1 MKKFPRIS
9 RARRSL
15 PRTVI
20 ISRRG
25 GAATSE
31 SGSSLGDQTIYV
43 ASVPGGKADLEMS
56 FVGGVAHSLTI
67 TVGRSLELFNYA
79 LGPSGAFN
87 GDFGWDGAGLLVA
100 PYLRQVAEENFET
113 YALGGFGEAALTDG
127 TGWNGAAALST
138 PYVRVAGE
146 ETFETYDL
154 GAISESA
161 LTAGTG
167 WNGSAALH
175 AY

>member
-1 MKKFPRIS
+1 MRKFPRIP

-15 PRTVI
+15 PRTVV

-25 GAATSE
+25 GANASAAVGGLVDETV
-31 SGSSLGDQTIYV
+31 YV
-43 ASVPGGKADLEMS
+43 AAVPGGKADLELS
-56 FVGGVAHSLTI
+56 FVGGVARSLTI
-67 TVGRSLELFNYA
+67 TVGRSLELFDYA

-87 GDFGWDGAGLLVA
+87 GGFGWDGAGVLVL

-113 YALGGFGEAALTDG
+113 YDLGGFGEAALTDG
-127 TGWNGAAALST
+127 TGWNGAAALAT
-138 PYVRVAGE
+138 PYVRVVGE
-146 ETFETYDL
+146 ETFETYEL

>member
-1 MKKFPRIS
+1 M
-9 RARRSL
+9 
-15 PRTVI
+15 VI

-25 GAATSE
+25 GVAASE
-31 SGSSLGDQTIYV
+31 SGGFGDQTIYV
-43 ASVPGGKADLEMS
+43 ASVPGGKADLELS
-56 FVGGVAHSLTI
+56 FVGGVAQSLTI

-79 LGPSGAFN
+79 LGPSGAFA
-87 GDFGWDGAGLLVA
+87 GGFGWDGAGALVL
-100 PYLRQVAEENFET
+100 PHLRQVAEESFET
-113 YALGGFGEAALTDG
+113 YDLGGFGEAALTDG
-127 TGWNGAAALST
+127 TGWNGAAALAT

-146 ETFETYDL
+146 ENFETYDL
-154 GAISESA
+154 GAINESA